1 MLLIKH
7 FQFPMNAI
15 VWSQNIMEVNKNQNY
30 LVTNILFKIFYIVFH
45 RKKERVTLYFD
56 SPL

>member
-30 LVTNILFKIFYIVFH
+30 LVTNILFSKYFILCSTE
-45 RKKERVTLYFD
+45 KKKG
-56 SPL
+56 

>member
-7 FQFPMNAI
+7 FQFPLNAI

-30 LVTNILFKIFYIVFH
+30 LVTHIFKTFYIVFH
-45 RKKERVTLYFD
+45 RKKESNTCLD
-56 SPL
+56 

>member
-7 FQFPMNAI
+7 FQFPLNAI

-30 LVTNILFKIFYIVFH
+30 LVTHIFEIFYIVFH
-45 RKKERVTLYFD
+45 RKKESNTGLEEKK
-56 SPL
+56 SE